1 MSIVDLTMCISPTM
15 NFVSIFSNYSYFS
28 FSFLSQLVDLT
39 ITSVASE
46 LVFLGGT
53 AIFSITIKNKTSRE
67 LKVYTFTI

>member
-39 ITSVASE
+39 ITAVASE